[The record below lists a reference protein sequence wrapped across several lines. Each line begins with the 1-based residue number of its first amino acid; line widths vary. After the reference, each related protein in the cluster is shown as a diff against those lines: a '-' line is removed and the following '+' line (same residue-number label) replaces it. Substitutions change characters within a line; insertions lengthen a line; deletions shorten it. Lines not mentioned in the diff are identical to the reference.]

1 MYVELSRRNDAIEKA
16 AEDALIDLAYARDI
30 PLVATNP
37 AFFAEPD
44 FFDAH
49 DAMLCISD
57 GAYIESADRRRSSR
71 DTWIKTGKQ
80 MGELFADVPEAA
92 LAPYRSPIRPSLA
105 GDRTAEDAQLR
116 EDGRRG
122 LERRLEIAGIT
133 DPAERQIYFD
143 RLKFEADVICA
154 MGFPGYFLIV
164 ADFIKWAKEQ
174 DIAVGPGRG
183 SGAGSLVAWAGCAC
197 LA

>member
-1 MYVELSRRNDAIEKA
+1 
-16 AEDALIDLAYARDI
+16 
-30 PLVATNP
+30 
-37 AFFAEPD
+37 
-44 FFDAH
+44 
-49 DAMLCISD
+49 MLCISD

-71 DTWIKTGKQ
+71 ETWIKSGKQ
-80 MGELFADVPEAA
+80 MAELFADLPEALA
-92 LAPYRSPIRPSLA
+92 NTLVISQRCATLAPYRNPILPSLA

-116 EDGRRG
+116 EDARIG
-122 LERRLEIAGIT
+122 LEKRLEISGIT
-133 DPAERQIYFD
+133 DPAEQQIYFD

-183 SGAGSLVAWAGCAC
+183 SGRGWYPARCA
-197 LA
+197 APGATAPRPAP